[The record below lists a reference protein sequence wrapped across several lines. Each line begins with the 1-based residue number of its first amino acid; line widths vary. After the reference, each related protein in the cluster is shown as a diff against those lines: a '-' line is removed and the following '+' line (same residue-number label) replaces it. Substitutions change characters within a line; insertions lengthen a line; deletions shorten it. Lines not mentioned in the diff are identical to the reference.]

1 MVEVVAHSR
10 LEPLEVCGEA
20 GVCAVSPAPTWNV
33 TFPRPKPPVR
43 VPTTPEPTSRRKY
56 ILHWTDVHF
65 VKEVHVAPARGG
77 GELHLPWLMAA
88 DGASA
93 GGQHVRGL
101 FSTDRRHQDPEYT
114 AGLEA
119 DCGDPICCRPPHGP
133 ATRRAAG
140 PFGDYYCDAPRG
152 LLEDMLDFISQRG
165 GLPAI
170 DYVFWTGD
178 ITPDDVWAS
187 TRASYEAIMEE
198 QVRSPT

>member
-1 MVEVVAHSR
+1 MR
-10 LEPLEVCGEA
+10 
-20 GVCAVSPAPTWNV
+20 GVTGTHMERHVSPPQTTSARADDT
-33 TFPRPKPPVR
+33 RAHQPPQ
-43 VPTTPEPTSRRKY
+43 
-56 ILHWTDVHF
+56 VHSALDGRAF
-65 VKEVHVAPARGG
+65 CKRSACGARAGG